1 MSMKIIATSDWHL
14 GNLFHGNDRLP
25 EHKHFLKWLLE
36 QIAEQKP
43 DALLIAGDIFDN
55 GNPSAAAQTVYYE
68 FLADATQLCPQMQ
81 IIITAGNHDS
91 ASRLEAPRPLLT
103 RYHVEI
109 RGNIRKIWRN
119 GGSENIEDEKNE
131 MGEKDESHEI
141 GGHWIYSFDDL
152 IIPVTNDKG
161 EEVIVLAVPFLRS
174 DVVQNASYSQGVNA
188 FLRELTA
195 LARQKYPGKKCIM
208 MAHMYAKGSDIA
220 KTDAS
225 EKIIIGGQEEVD
237 LEGWTD
243 HPDYMTCGHI
253 HKRQHIWNT
262 DWARYTGS
270 VLPMSFAEK
279 DYTHGID
286 LITIENKKE
295 VDEDQEDLDKDKKG
309 FEEKEGKEEKNE
321 EREKKNASRINVE
334 LLEYKPQHALRILP
348 ENEEELTFKKWQK
361 LINSELHERKNGELS
376 DHFDYVMLKVKQEKL
391 SNDDIKELEKLVN
404 EKDAVLC
411 KIQRIIPQLD
421 LSTIKGSERI
431 TSIEDIVNRPPLDTL
446 KEAFAIKHNAP
457 MNERQEKML
466 SDLLSNLDN
475 MTSE

>member
-1 MSMKIIATSDWHL
+1 MHSISIIKRINMCMKILATSDWHL

-36 QIAEQKP
+36 RIAEQKP

-68 FLADATQLCPQMQ
+68 FLADATHLCPNMQ
-81 IIITAGNHDS
+81 VIITAGNHDS
-91 ASRLEAPRPLLT
+91 ASRLEAPRPLLA

-109 RGNIRKIWRN
+109 RGNIRKIWQQ
-119 GGSENIEDEKNE
+119 GGSGKNE
-131 MGEKDESHEI
+131 DGENESHDT

-152 IIPVTNDKG
+152 IIPVTNEKG

-195 LARQKYPGKKCIM
+195 LARQKYPGRKCIM

-220 KTDAS
+220 KQDAS

-270 VLPMSFAEK
+270 ILPMSFAEK

-286 LITIENKKE
+286 LITIDKSIR
-295 VDEDQEDLDKDKKG
+295 VD
-309 FEEKEGKEEKNE
+309 F
-321 EREKKNASRINVE
+321 
-334 LLEYKPQHALRILP
+334 LEYKPQHALRILP

-361 LINSELHERKNGELS
+361 LINAELSERENRELSDRGNGELS

-421 LSTIKGSERI
+421 LSTIQGSQRI

-466 SDLLSNLDN
+466 SELLTNLDN
-475 MTSE
+475 ETSE